1 MAALVSASAARGPAR
16 VAATRQMRALR
27 ADANALLRMLDL
39 GRCELSI
46 AIVGDR
52 AIRRLNLSYRG
63 KDQATDVLSFP
74 QLEARAA
81 ARLQGHGCA
90 TARPKAQNG
99 VARGTD
105 GPPIALGDI
114 AISIDT
120 AARQARILGEPI
132 AARVRTLLIHGIL
145 HLLGYDHERSPAAA
159 RRMFARERELA
170 AMLAA
175 ARGASDARVRGD
187 VGVAANAY
195 GWPPAAMPPDEPDR
209 IARRGAAHNAAKNL
223 APRPRSRSQ

>member
-1 MAALVSASAARGPAR
+1 
-16 VAATRQMRALR
+16 
-27 ADANALLRMLDL
+27 MLDL

-52 AIRRLNLSYRG
+52 AIRRLNLGYRG

-81 ARLQGHGCA
+81 ARLQGHGRA
-90 TARPKAQNG
+90 VARPEAKNGTARGN
-99 VARGTD
+99 D

-120 AARQARILGEPI
+120 AVRQARILGEPI
-132 AARVRTLLIHGIL
+132 AARVRTLLIHGML

-170 AMLAA
+170 ARLAA
-175 ARGASDARVRGD
+175 ARGATGAQVLTD
-187 VGVAANAY
+187 VGAAANDR

-209 IARRGAAHNAAKNL
+209 IGRPVAARDAAKN
-223 APRPRSRSQ
+223 PTRRRRRSS